1 MDSSLK
7 IYRILS
13 RLSLILLQGLF
24 AAGLMAQTNVVLEME
39 QLLAGRPFAFA
50 QTTQAEMGYY
60 FNVTRLQYYVSEVT
74 LIHDD
79 GQRTPVEDYH
89 LLIDPSKDSVFF
101 LGNFPVTDLEQ
112 IEFWIGV
119 DSAHNHLDPAMY
131 PANHPLA
138 LHVPS
143 MHWGWAG
150 GYRYIALEGYAGH
163 TPSYIPNNYQIHTI
177 AEENYRKVSLPVE
190 EILDGDTIRIPIR
203 ADYAML
209 LHKIDV
215 SLGLEFHSSIG
226 PSKQIS
232 LNTRLVFTPIVTGN
246 VYQPKQISR
255 LDISPNP
262 STGFFTITMPSSTTG
277 PLTLRLTSMQGS
289 TILEESILTST
300 QAITIESPVVPG
312 IYFVTLSRGQQVL
325 ATEKVI
331 IH

>member
-1 MDSSLK
+1 MITFSTLLHLKTKWSL
-7 IYRILS
+7 LFLLGMGS
-13 RLSLILLQGLF
+13 ASLL
-24 AAGLMAQTNVVLEME
+24 AQTNVVLKMD

-60 FNVTRLQYYVSEVT
+60 FNVTRLQYYVSEIT
-74 LIHDD
+74 LIHDG

-163 TPSYIPNNYQIHTI
+163 TPSYLPNNYQIHTI
-177 AEENYRKVSLPVE
+177 AEENYRKVSLPVDE
-190 EILDGDTIRIPIR
+190 VLDGDTMRIPIR
-203 ADYAML
+203 ADYAMM
-209 LHKIDV
+209 LHKINV

-232 LNTRLVFTPIVTGN
+232 LNTRLVFTPILTGN
-246 VYQPKQISR
+246 TYQPKQISR

-262 STGFFTITMPSSTTG
+262 STGFFTITMPSSMTG
-277 PLTLRLTSMQGS
+277 PLTFILTDMQGR
-289 TILEESILTST
+289 TILEETVFT
-300 QAITIESPVVPG
+300 TPQTITFESPVVPG
-312 IYFVTLSRGQQVL
+312 IYIVRLSDGQRFF
-325 ATEKVI
+325 AMEKLMV
-331 IH
+331 H

>member
-1 MDSSLK
+1 LLLFCLPVTSL
-7 IYRILS
+7 L
-13 RLSLILLQGLF
+13 
-24 AAGLMAQTNVVLEME
+24 AQTNVVLKMD

-60 FNVTRLQYYVSEVT
+60 FNVTRLQYYVSEIT
-74 LIHDD
+74 LVHDG
-79 GQRTPVEDYH
+79 GQRTPVVDYH

-101 LGNFPVTDLEQ
+101 LGNFPVTDLEH

-138 LHVPS
+138 LHNPS

-150 GYRYIALEGYAGH
+150 GYRYIAIEGFAGH
-163 TPSYIPNNYQIHTI
+163 TPTYIPNNYQIHTI
-177 AEENYRKVSLPVE
+177 AEENYRKVSLTVE
-190 EILDGDTIRIPIR
+190 EILDGDTMRVPIQ

-232 LNTRLVFTPIVTGN
+232 LNTRLVFTPILTGTTN
-246 VYQPKQISR
+246 QPKQINR

-262 STGFFTITMPSSTTG
+262 STDFFTITVPSSTTT
-277 PLTLRLTSMQGS
+277 PLTLSLTDMQGR
-289 TILEESILTST
+289 TILEETVFT
-300 QAITIESPVVPG
+300 TPQTITFESPVVPG
-312 IYFVTLSRGQQVL
+312 IYIVSLSDGQRFF
-325 ATEKVI
+325 AMEKLMV
-331 IH
+331 H

>member
-1 MDSSLK
+1 MDPSFK
-7 IYRILS
+7 ISGIIS
-13 RLSLILLQGLF
+13 RLTLLLLQCLF
-24 AAGLMAQTNVVLEME
+24 ATSLLAQTNVVLQME
-39 QLLAGRPFAFA
+39 QLLAGRPFTFA

-60 FNVTRLQYYVSEVT
+60 FNVTRLQYYVSEIT
-74 LIHDD
+74 LIHDG
-79 GQRTPVEDYH
+79 GQRTPVVDYH
-89 LLIDPSKDSVFF
+89 LLIDPSKDSVFI
-101 LGNFPVTDLEQ
+101 LGNFPVTDLEE

-138 LHVPS
+138 LHVPT

-150 GYRYIALEGYAGH
+150 GYRFIALEGYAGH
-163 TPSYIPNNYQIHTI
+163 TPTYIPNNYQIHTI
-177 AEENYRKVSLPVE
+177 AEENYRKVSLPVD
-190 EILDGDTIRIPIR
+190 EILDGDTLRIPIR

-232 LNTRLVFTPIVTGN
+232 LNTRLVFTPILTGSA
-246 VYQPKQISR
+246 YQPKQINR

-277 PLTLRLTSMQGS
+277 PLTLRLISMQGS
-289 TILEESILTST
+289 TILEETILTT
-300 QAITIESPVVPG
+300 TEAIPIESPALPG
-312 IYFVTLSRGQQVL
+312 MYFVSLSKGQQLL

>member
-1 MDSSLK
+1 MDSSRK
-7 IYRILS
+7 IYWILS
-13 RLSLILLQGLF
+13 RLTLILLQGLI
-24 AAGLMAQTNVVLEME
+24 ATSLMAQANVVLQME

-60 FNVTRLQYYVSEVT
+60 FNVTRLQYYVSEIT
-74 LIHDD
+74 LIHDG

-163 TPSYIPNNYQIHTI
+163 TPSYLPNNYQIHTI
-177 AEENYRKVSLPVE
+177 AEENYRKVSLPVDE
-190 EILDGDTIRIPIR
+190 VLDGDTMRIPIR
-203 ADYAML
+203 ADYAMM
-209 LHKIDV
+209 LHKINV

-232 LNTRLVFTPIVTGN
+232 LNTRLVFTPILTGN
-246 VYQPKQISR
+246 TYQPKQISR

-262 STGFFTITMPSSTTG
+262 STGFFTITMPSSMTG
-277 PLTLRLTSMQGS
+277 PLTLRLTSMLGS
-289 TILEESILTST
+289 TILEETIFTT
-300 QAITIESPVVPG
+300 TEAIPIESPALPG
-312 IYFVTLSRGQQVL
+312 MYFVTLSRGQRLL
-325 ATEKVI
+325 ARENVI